1 MPCTLV
7 LISEATATK
16 SSEWI
21 STGKS
26 TPSATPTSSHKPGS
40 PTKGGVAFDEM
51 AEVGVS
57 GKLDQEED
65 NRASSEMGATGVS
78 RETFIQVVELNCV
91 CNNRTVLLAMQF
103 NLLKQY
109 IK

>member
-26 TPSATPTSSHKPGS
+26 TPSTTPTPSNKPGS

-91 CNNRTVLLAMQF
+91 CNNLTVLLAMQF
-103 NLLKQY
+103 NY
-109 IK
+109 RYC